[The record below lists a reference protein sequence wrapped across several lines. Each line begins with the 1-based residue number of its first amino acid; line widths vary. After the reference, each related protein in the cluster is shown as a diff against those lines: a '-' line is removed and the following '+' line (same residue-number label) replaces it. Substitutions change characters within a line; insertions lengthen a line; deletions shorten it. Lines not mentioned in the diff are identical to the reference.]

1 MNRLNPYKQVAIIH
15 DLVEGCSLRS
25 VERKHQVSFNTVMKH
40 FEDAGDMAIAYFEG
54 LTDLECKRIQADE
67 MHTFVGTRDRFDRQT
82 GEVASGMGTV
92 WVYVAVDADTKMIVD
107 FLPGTREVYDA
118 TKFMKSVASKLR
130 RDAFGRFAVRPTVV
144 TDGLPA
150 YKEATAIA
158 FGTDADVGMMIK
170 KYSDVGKKG
179 QKLSRQR
186 YIGAD
191 RIILSGSPK
200 FEDIH
205 TSYIERTNLNLRMD
219 IKRLGRKSNAFSKKL
234 LNLKRHL
241 ALWALYFNFCRIHKA
256 LRMPPAMAA
265 GLSDHI
271 WEVDEIIAR
280 TNAFVLERLQNQV
293 ANDDAEDVAYGQGVP
308 SHWVYRSTLHY
319 IAKVHAAHCSHCNHG
334 EGQRRGNRK
343 AGIWLPFH
351 SQESALAAAAELEPD
366 RHDVCNI
373 CIGSYR
379 NAGGY
384 RGPRG

>member
-1 MNRLNPYKQVAIIH
+1 MNRLSPHKQAAIIH
-15 DLVEGCSLRS
+15 DLVEGGSLRS
-25 VERKHQVSFNTVMKH
+25 AERKHQVSFNTVMKL
-40 FEDAGDMAIAYFEG
+40 FEDAGDMAIAYFDG
-54 LTDLECKRIQADE
+54 LKDLECARIQADE
-67 MHTFVGTRDRFDRQT
+67 MHTFVGTRDRFDRLT
-82 GEVASGMGTV
+82 GEVASGLGTV

-118 TKFMKSVASKLR
+118 TRFMKSIASKLR
-130 RDAFGRFAVRPTVV
+130 RDSFGRFAVRPTIV

-150 YKEATAIA
+150 CKEATAIA

-179 QKLSRQR
+179 QKLSRER

-191 RIILSGSPK
+191 RVTLIGSPK
-200 FEDIH
+200 YEDIH

-241 ALWALYFNFCRIHKA
+241 ALWALYFNFCRVHKA

-271 WEVDEIIAR
+271 WEVDEIVQR
-280 TNAFVLERLQNQV
+280 TSEFLAERLRNQV
-293 ANDDAEDVAYGQGVP
+293 ANDDPAEEVSSDAIP
-308 SHWVYRSTLHY
+308 THWVYRSTLHY
-319 IAKVHAAHCSHCNHG
+319 LAKVHAADCYHCKHG
-334 EGQRRGNRK
+334 EGQRRGNQK
-343 AGIWLPFH
+343 AGEWLPFY
-351 SQESALAAAAELEPD
+351 SQESAMVAAAALEPD
-366 RHDVCNI
+366 RHAVCNV

-384 RGPRG
+384 RGPRR